1 MSCRHALSRARF
13 DVTALMVIAALSVVM
28 PLSVIAYPGVAASPE
43 PKKKSS
49 GNTAKK
55 EFVVVLDAGHG
66 GHDVGATDHGAR
78 EKDINLSVV
87 LKAGEMIEKKLKN
100 TRVVYT
106 RDDDSFVS
114 LQGRADIANKS
125 KADLFISVHTNS
137 VDRSNR
143 NRANIEGASV
153 YALGLHKDDN
163 NMSVARRENSVIELE
178 GKDFEQKY
186 SGFDPNKDESYIIFE
201 MAQKRNLAQSIRFAN
216 EIQRNLVDV
225 AGRKD
230 RGVHQAGFWVL
241 WATSMPSVLV
251 ELDFICNPASAEF
264 LTSGSG
270 VNKLAQA
277 IYDAVKTY
285 EEKYFLKT
293 GMGTTPPR
301 EERRHNS
308 ADGSVADSKSND
320 SNPRRDRSVEEIMA
334 DSRASGLIKDA
345 PVASSS
351 ASSSASGGSGRARSR
366 NGYDALRSNDFSG
379 RTVTAQ
385 AGDVRLDTKD
395 VSHTMAASSPRR
407 VSSGSRRRRSAR
419 AAAASADRRYE
430 YGDIRLFY
438 ESSGE
443 NVITQELAAVDE
455 KSESQKNDVK
465 SADKKKKGKG
475 KGNKKVSKKEVRKR
489 DMSARRRGSNM
500 QTVYTIQI
508 LASDTKLTGS
518 SPDFH
523 GLSPVYAFREN
534 NVYKYTYGEALSREE
549 IEPLLKKV
557 KEKIPEAFIISKIRS
572 RR

>member
-1 MSCRHALSRARF
+1 MSCRRAVSRARYV
-13 DVTALMVIAALSVVM
+13 VTALMVIAALAVVM
-28 PLSVIAYPGVAASPE
+28 PLSVVAFPGGAASPE
-43 PKKKSS
+43 PKKKPS
-49 GNTAKK
+49 GNATKK

-143 NRANIEGASV
+143 NRSNIEGASV

-178 GKDFEQKY
+178 GKGFEQKY

-216 EIQRNLVDV
+216 EVQRNLVDV
-225 AGRKD
+225 AGRRD

-277 IYDAVKTY
+277 IFEAVKTY

-293 GMGTTPPR
+293 AIGTTPSR
-301 EERRHNS
+301 DERQHTAAERSVTDNKPKASNS
-308 ADGSVADSKSND
+308 
-320 SNPRRDRSVEEIMA
+320 RRNRSVEEIMA
-334 DSRASGLIKDA
+334 DSRASGLIKET
-345 PVASSS
+345 PVVSSS
-351 ASSSASGGSGRARSR
+351 DGRRAGSRGGS
-366 NGYDALRSNDFSG
+366 DDVRSNDLSG

-385 AGDVRLDTKD
+385 AADVRRDTKD
-395 VSHTMAASSPRR
+395 VSHAMASASSKR

-443 NVITQELAAVDE
+443 NVTTQDMAAVDE
-455 KSESQKNDVK
+455 KPDSKTEDVK
-465 SADKKKKGKG
+465 SAGKKKKGKG
-475 KGNKKVSKKEVRKR
+475 KGNKKISKKDVKKR

-508 LASDTKLTGS
+508 LASETKLTGS
-518 SPDFH
+518 APDFH

>member
-1 MSCRHALSRARF
+1 MSCQRAVSHAVSRVRF
-13 DVTALMVIAALSVVM
+13 GMTVLIAVAALAVVM
-28 PLSVIAYPGVAASPE
+28 PLSVMALPGNASSPE
-43 PKKKSS
+43 PKKKHS
-49 GNTAKK
+49 GGNAAKK

-114 LQGRADIANKS
+114 LQGRADIANKC

-178 GKDFEQKY
+178 GKDYEQKY

-251 ELDFICNPASAEF
+251 ELDFICNPSSTKF
-264 LTSGSG
+264 LTSDSG

-277 IYDAVKTY
+277 IFESVKKY
-285 EEKYFLKT
+285 EEKYYLKT
-293 GMGTTPPR
+293 GMGTVAPHD
-301 EERRHNS
+301 ERRHN
-308 ADGSVADSKSND
+308 AVEGSVAARKTKESTV
-320 SNPRRDRSVEEIMA
+320 RRNRSVEEIMA
-334 DSRASGLIKDA
+334 DSKASGLIKDT
-345 PVASSS
+345 PVVSTTADRDR
-351 ASSSASGGSGRARSR
+351 AGS
-366 NGYDALRSNDFSG
+366 RSNDFSG
-379 RTVTAQ
+379 RTVVAQ
-385 AGDVRLDTKD
+385 ACGVRRDTRD
-395 VSHTMAASSPRR
+395 VSHSMVSASSR
-407 VSSGSRRRRSAR
+407 SAYTGNRRRRSAK
-419 AAAASADRRYE
+419 AAAASANRRYE

-443 NVITQELAAVDE
+443 NVISQDMAVADDRSDSRE
-455 KSESQKNDVK
+455 EAVK
-465 SADKKKKGKG
+465 SIGKQKKGKYKAG
-475 KGNKKVSKKEVRKR
+475 KKHSEAKKAVKKR

-508 LASDTKLTGS
+508 LSSEDKLTGS

-534 NVYKYTYGEALSREE
+534 NVYKYTYGEAQSREE

-557 KEKIPEAFIISKIRS
+557 KEKIPDAFVISKIRS
-572 RR
+572 KR